1 MKLDDSGMPALA
13 FLQMLDSEAL
23 GHDASIALRSIM
35 VREHVT
41 ESMLVGRDAQ
51 VPLRWFREIYSDF
64 DCDQGTRLGFAFAEH
79 AKLTSFGALSVP
91 LVSAG
96 SVAEVVELL
105 AYLPVITTALSPSFH
120 STERGLTIGLTGRTG
135 DAGLN
140 CLAVTY
146 GGLALLRLLDMLAG
160 AVPNIELHLSHSAP
174 ESWVL
179 HDEVLAGR
187 IFFDAPSSFV
197 HVPAATLEEV
207 CRFSDPVA
215 YRIAVTDLQRTLDQ
229 RRDTSVSEKVRDLLE
244 KDPGKTNI
252 SRTAGEL
259 SISPSTLKRRLRE
272 EGTTFRELRQ
282 SFLQE
287 RAILRILD
295 RSVSVSEIAAELGYA
310 DLTNFTH
317 AFKRWTGRSPRQKNA
332 RLSAQS
338 SARARAGRPPE
349 PAGFAIGLICHLDI
363 VEKRHDRRGFRSSQ
377 HPLGKRRNDIQ
388 RIHTALAAGAG
399 RG

>member
-197 HVPAATLEEV
+197 HVPAASLEEV

-282 SFLQE
+282 SFLRE
-287 RAILRILD
+287 RAILRLLD

-317 AFKRWTGRSPRQKNA
+317 AFKRWTGRSPR
-332 RLSAQS
+332 
-338 SARARAGRPPE
+338 
-349 PAGFAIGLICHLDI
+349 H
-363 VEKRHDRRGFRSSQ
+363 FR
-377 HPLGKRRNDIQ
+377 KTRD
-388 RIHTALAAGAG
+388 
-399 RG
+399 